1 MDILLLQI
9 TRRFIESQIGDERI
23 SNILWCIGIVLAT
36 MLVKRPLSRFIA
48 RLSAGIAHRFSDKD
62 EGALFQNL
70 TARPLENLLQTLLY
84 YVALNQLSIFL
95 NQVIFRRVYS
105 GKTVEIRVSDVAD
118 KVFLLLLIVFFVL
131 VVSRIVDFIFH
142 VLIRRAFAE
151 DDKDKEQ
158 LLPLVKEIAKILLWV
173 TGLFWILGSVFNVN
187 IPALITGLGIGGV
200 AIALAAKESVE
211 NFFAAFTILTD
222 KPFQTN
228 DVVKLGGI
236 EGTVERIGF
245 RSTKLRT
252 GDGSLFVIPNKK
264 LVDENLEN
272 LTRRN
277 IRKVRTVLNLKY
289 GISHENLERLL
300 TDLKTVVAETKY
312 VQPPVTILLESFGE
326 AAMQVSV
333 SYFLPEPMPSG
344 VKVDAVKQEVHLK
357 AYRLIA
363 SHDSSAASVENTA
376 QKEEGDSDLEEKIES
391 DDLF

>member
-1 MDILLLQI
+1 MDTLLLQI

-23 SNILWCIGIVLAT
+23 SNILWCAGIVLVT

-48 RLSAGIAHRFSDKD
+48 KLSAGVAHRFSDKN

-70 TARPLENLLQTLLY
+70 TVRPLENLLQTLLY

-118 KVFLLLLIVFFVL
+118 KVFMLLLIVFFIL
-131 VVSRIVDFIFH
+131 VISRIVDFVFH

-158 LLPLVKEIAKILLWV
+158 LLPLVKEIAKILLWA

-252 GDGSLFVIPNKK
+252 GDGSLFIVPNKK
-264 LVDENLEN
+264 LVNENLEN

-277 IRKVRTVLNLKY
+277 TRKVRTVLNLKY

-300 TDLKTVVAETKY
+300 ADLKSTVAQAQY
-312 VQPPVTILLESFGE
+312 VRQPVIVLLESFGE
-326 AAMQVSV
+326 AAMQISV
-333 SYFLPEPMPSG
+333 SYFLPEPMPAA
-344 VKVDAVKQEVHLK
+344 VKVDTVKQEVHLK

-363 SHDSSAASVENTA
+363 AYDSSAIPAGNA
-376 QKEEGDSDLEEKIES
+376 DKKEDNSEHEETKDG
-391 DDLF
+391 DDLL